1 MDNEND
7 IVLIVVSGTLLMML
21 FIGAII
27 LFVITYNKKIQQ
39 KNNEHTINIKEK
51 ELEMLKQVIETQES
65 ERDKIASNLHDEVGP
80 LLSKLKL
87 DMSSFKRAFDK
98 GTLTAEKLN
107 DERKFVDTIIDN
119 VRSVSHDLSPQFL
132 LKFGIVKAVRNYTS
146 NFDCPIVKVTGDVE
160 DIELPRSITVNMYR
174 IILELVNNTLK
185 HDDPQTME
193 ILFKTEK
200 GLRVAQISHDGAGI
214 SNEDFEKFAKESKGI
229 GLTSIQTRVIIL
241 NANLDFE
248 LKSNG
253 KSCVKLSIPMV

>member
-1 MDNEND
+1 MDNEKD
-7 IVLIVVSGTLLMML
+7 IVLIVIAGTLLMML

-27 LFVITYNKKIQQ
+27 LFVVTYNKKIQQ

-51 ELEMLKQVIETQES
+51 ELEMLKQVIDTQES

-107 DERKFVDTIIDN
+107 DERVFIDTIIDN

-146 NFDCPIVKVTGDVE
+146 NFDSPRVEVIGDVE
-160 DIELPRSITVNMYR
+160 NVELSRNMTVNIYR
-174 IILELVNNTLK
+174 IILELVNNILK
-185 HDDPQTME
+185 HDDCQNME
-193 ILFKTEK
+193 ILFKKENDI
-200 GLRVAQISHDGAGI
+200 GIAQISHDGRGI
-214 SNEDFEKFAKESKGI
+214 SNEDFAKFAKESNGL
-229 GLTSIQTRVIIL
+229 GLTSIQTRVVIL

-248 LKSNG
+248 IKNKG
-253 KSCVKLSIPMV
+253 KSCVKLSIPLV